1 MTVNVVFLDYLCC
14 HNLLLLCYSSVC
26 CYIIAPLFICVIL
39 RLVTIKSVINLCK
52 KIFTRKSIE
61 TQEPTKGFT
70 PESSEKL
77 SASTSNNHKN
87 SSSAVASF
95 DNPRVLTRDQ
105 HPVSRQLLSPS
116 ALKVLYRLNKS
127 GFDAYLVG
135 GGVRDILLGL
145 KPKDFDIATNAT
157 PEEIKGLF
165 RNCRLIGR
173 RFRLAHIVFGREIIE
188 VATFR
193 GHHDNGAKQTQEQK
207 KTSKQS
213 DEGMLLRD
221 NIYGTI
227 EEDAERRDFTI
238 NALYY
243 STKDFKVFDFANG
256 VKDVEDRVI
265 RLIGDPETRYR
276 EDPVRMLRAI
286 RFATKLDMDIAE
298 GTRASIKELSSLMA
312 NIPAA
317 RMFEEFLKMFISG
330 KAIANF
336 EQLRQ
341 YNLFGYFFPVVDQAL
356 NANTTTDAEQIQ
368 QERLLALITL
378 SMRNTDK
385 RINNDQRVTPAFL
398 FAAMLWYPLQRYISQ
413 INATQQLAPQDA
425 FFAALSEIMPEQ
437 QRSIAIPKRFQG
449 VMKDIW
455 ILQDKLARREGKRAF
470 KTFEHP
476 KFRAG
481 YDFLLLRAEIEQSD
495 ELKALAQWWTDFQDV
510 SNDAR
515 VQMIKS
521 IKSPSGSKRRSPR
534 KRRKP
539 AKNTSNTHN
548 TE

>member
-1 MTVNVVFLDYLCC
+1 M
-14 HNLLLLCYSSVC
+14 
-26 CYIIAPLFICVIL
+26 
-39 RLVTIKSVINLCK
+39 
-52 KIFTRKSIE
+52 
-61 TQEPTKGFT
+61 
-70 PESSEKL
+70 
-77 SASTSNNHKN
+77 
-87 SSSAVASF
+87 
-95 DNPRVLTRDQ
+95 
-105 HPVSRQLLSPS
+105 
-116 ALKVLYRLNKS
+116 
-127 GFDAYLVG
+127 G

-157 PEEIKGLF
+157 PDEIKALF

-193 GHHDNGAKQTQEQK
+193 GHHDNASEQEQSCK

-213 DEGMLLRD
+213 EHGMLLRD

-227 EEDAERRDFTI
+227 DEDAERRDFTI

-243 STKDFKVFDFANG
+243 STKDFKVYDFANG
-256 VKDVEDRVI
+256 VKDVENKII

-286 RFATKLDMDIAE
+286 RFATKLDMTISPETSAP
-298 GTRASIKELSSLMA
+298 IKELSTLMA

-317 RMFEEFLKMFISG
+317 RMFEEFLKLFISG
-330 KAIANF
+330 KAVANF
-336 EQLRQ
+336 EQLRS
-341 YNLFGYFFPVVDQAL
+341 YNLFTYFFPAVEQEL
-356 NANTTTDAEQIQ
+356 NNDNQLL
-368 QERLLALITL
+368 ERFITL
-378 SMRNTDK
+378 AMENTDK

-398 FAAMLWYPLQRYISQ
+398 FAAMLWYPLQKYIQQ
-413 INATQQLAPQDA
+413 ININNQLAPQDA

-481 YDFLLLRAEIEQSD
+481 YDFLLLRAEIENTP
-495 ELKALAQWWTDFQDV
+495 ALIDLAKWWTDFQNT

-515 VQMIKS
+515 VQMIRG
-521 IKSPSGSKRRSPR
+521 IKGTPGNKRRSPR
-534 KRRKP
+534 KRRP
-539 AKNTSNTHN
+539 ASKNTNSSSA
-548 TE
+548 E

>member
-1 MTVNVVFLDYLCC
+1 M
-14 HNLLLLCYSSVC
+14 
-26 CYIIAPLFICVIL
+26 
-39 RLVTIKSVINLCK
+39 
-52 KIFTRKSIE
+52 
-61 TQEPTKGFT
+61 
-70 PESSEKL
+70 
-77 SASTSNNHKN
+77 
-87 SSSAVASF
+87 
-95 DNPRVLTRDQ
+95 
-105 HPVSRQLLSPS
+105 SRQLISPN
-116 ALKVLYRLNKS
+116 ALKVLYRLNKG

-135 GGVRDILLGL
+135 GGVRDILLGE

-157 PEEIKGLF
+157 PDEVKTLF

-193 GHHDNGAKQTQEQK
+193 GHHDSASEKEKGCT

-213 DEGMLLRD
+213 EDGMLLRD

-227 EEDAERRDFTI
+227 DEDAERRDFTI

-243 STKDFKVFDFANG
+243 SSNDFNVLDFANG
-256 VKDVEDRVI
+256 VKDIENKVI

-286 RFATKLDMDIAE
+286 RFATKLDMVIAPE
-298 GTRASIKELSSLMA
+298 THKPITELSSLMA

-330 KAIANF
+330 KAVANYKM
-336 EQLRQ
+336 LRE
-341 YNLFGYFFPVVDQAL
+341 YHLFKFFFPAVDQAL
-356 NANTTTDAEQIQ
+356 DPQSNSHNTLLEPFIIQ
-368 QERLLALITL
+368 A
-378 SMRNTDK
+378 MANTDK
-385 RINNDQRVTPAFL
+385 RINNEQRVTPAFL
-398 FAAMLWYPLQRYISQ
+398 FAAMLWYSLQHYIK
-413 INATQQLAPQDA
+413 QLNTNNQLTPQDA
-425 FFAALSEIMPEQ
+425 FFAALSEVMPEQ

-455 ILQDKLARREGKRAF
+455 ILQEKLARREGKKAF

-481 YDFLLLRAEIEQSD
+481 YDFLLLRAQVETDNTQLA
-495 ELKALAQWWTDFQDV
+495 ELAKWWTDFQGI
-510 SNDAR
+510 SHDAQQ
-515 VQMIKS
+515 QMVKS
-521 IKSPSGSKRRSPR
+521 VNNLPSSKRRLPR

-539 AKNTSNTHN
+539 VSNKPSAQ
-548 TE
+548 

>member
-1 MTVNVVFLDYLCC
+1 
-14 HNLLLLCYSSVC
+14 
-26 CYIIAPLFICVIL
+26 
-39 RLVTIKSVINLCK
+39 
-52 KIFTRKSIE
+52 
-61 TQEPTKGFT
+61 
-70 PESSEKL
+70 
-77 SASTSNNHKN
+77 
-87 SSSAVASF
+87 
-95 DNPRVLTRDQ
+95 VLTRDQ
-105 HPVSRQLLSPS
+105 HPVSRQLISPN
-116 ALKVLYRLNKS
+116 ALKVLYRLNKG

-157 PEEIKGLF
+157 PEEIKDLF

-193 GHHDNGAKQTQEQK
+193 GHHESTGDTNNNDT

-213 DEGMLLRD
+213 EDGMLLRD

-227 EEDAERRDFTI
+227 DEDAERRDFTI

-243 STKDFKVFDFANG
+243 SSKDFKVLDFANG
-256 VKDVEDRVI
+256 VQDVKNKVI
-265 RLIGDPETRYR
+265 RLIGNPETRYR

-286 RFATKLDMDIAE
+286 RFATKLDMQIE
-298 GTRASIKELSSLMA
+298 TETRKPITELAPLLA

-330 KAIANF
+330 KAVANY
-336 EQLRQ
+336 EQLRK
-341 YNLFGYFFPVVDQAL
+341 YNLFQFFFPAVDQAL
-356 NANTTTDAEQIQ
+356 NSDSGNSEQLERFIIQ
-368 QERLLALITL
+368 AMT
-378 SMRNTDK
+378 NTDK
-385 RINNDQRVTPAFL
+385 RINNEQRVTPAFL
-398 FAAMLWYPLQRYISQ
+398 FAAMLWYSLQNYIKQ
-413 INATQQLAPQDA
+413 INTTRQLSPQDV

-437 QRSIAIPKRFQG
+437 QRSIAIPKRFQS

-455 ILQDKLARREGKRAF
+455 ILQEKLERREGKKAF

-481 YDFLLLRAEIEQSD
+481 YDFLLLRADVETD
-495 ELKALAQWWTDFQDV
+495 NTHLTELARWWTDFQNV
-510 SNDAR
+510 SPDAQE
-515 VQMIKS
+515 QMVKAVKI
-521 IKSPSGSKRRSPR
+521 SPNTKRRTPK

-539 AKNTSNTHN
+539 NNKPSA
-548 TE
+548 E

>member
-1 MTVNVVFLDYLCC
+1 
-14 HNLLLLCYSSVC
+14 
-26 CYIIAPLFICVIL
+26 
-39 RLVTIKSVINLCK
+39 
-52 KIFTRKSIE
+52 
-61 TQEPTKGFT
+61 
-70 PESSEKL
+70 
-77 SASTSNNHKN
+77 
-87 SSSAVASF
+87 
-95 DNPRVLTRDQ
+95 
-105 HPVSRQLLSPS
+105 
-116 ALKVLYRLNKS
+116 
-127 GFDAYLVG
+127 
-135 GGVRDILLGL
+135 
-145 KPKDFDIATNAT
+145 
-157 PEEIKGLF
+157 LF

-193 GHHDNGAKQTQEQK
+193 GHHESASEKEKNCT

-213 DEGMLLRD
+213 EDGMLLRD

-227 EEDAERRDFTI
+227 DEDAQRRDFTI

-256 VKDVEDRVI
+256 VKDVEDKII
-265 RLIGDPETRYR
+265 RLIGDPQTRYR

-286 RFATKLDMDIAE
+286 RFATKLDMKIADE
-298 GTRASIKELSSLMA
+298 TRAPIKELAPLMA

-317 RMFEEFLKMFISG
+317 RMFEEFLKLFISG

-336 EQLRQ
+336 EQLRE
-341 YNLFGYFFPVVDQAL
+341 YHLFKFFFPVVDQAL
-356 NANTTTDAEQIQ
+356 DSNNELLERFIIQ
-368 QERLLALITL
+368 AMT
-378 SMRNTDK
+378 NTDK

-398 FAAMLWYPLQRYISQ
+398 FAAMLWHPLQSYIQQ
-413 INATQQLAPQDA
+413 INANSQLAPQDA

-455 ILQDKLARREGKRAF
+455 ILQDKLARREGKKAF

-481 YDFLLLRAEIEQSD
+481 YDFLLLRSEIEAD
-495 ELKALAQWWTDFQDV
+495 NTHLVELAKWWTDFQDV
-510 SNDAR
+510 SDDAKL
-515 VQMIKS
+515 QMIKGIRS
-521 IKSPSGSKRRSPR
+521 SQGAKRRSPR

-539 AKNTSNTHN
+539 AAKPIV
-548 TE
+548 E

>member
-1 MTVNVVFLDYLCC
+1 MSKAIAKTTPKKNAKKSASNKKNVV
-14 HNLLLLCYSSVC
+14 
-26 CYIIAPLFICVIL
+26 
-39 RLVTIKSVINLCK
+39 T
-52 KIFTRKSIE
+52 
-61 TQEPTKGFT
+61 
-70 PESSEKL
+70 
-77 SASTSNNHKN
+77 
-87 SSSAVASF
+87 ASF
-95 DNPRVLTRDQ
+95 DNPLVFSRDQ
-105 HPVSRQLLSPS
+105 HPVSRKLLSPN

-157 PEEIKGLF
+157 PDEIKELF

-193 GHHDNGAKQTQEQK
+193 GHHDTASEQEKNCK

-213 DEGMLLRD
+213 EDGMLLRD
-221 NIYGTI
+221 NIYGSI

-243 STKDFKVFDFANG
+243 STKDFKVYDFANG
-256 VKDVEDRVI
+256 VQDVNDKII

-286 RFATKLDMDIAE
+286 RFATKLDMTMCDATKAPI
-298 GTRASIKELSSLMA
+298 RELSSLMA

-317 RMFEEFLKMFISG
+317 RLFEEFLKMFMSG
-330 KAIANF
+330 KAVANF
-336 EQLRQ
+336 EQLRS
-341 YNLFGYFFPVVDQAL
+341 YNLFGYFFPAVEQAL
-356 NANTTTDAEQIQ
+356 NLESEEQAL
-368 QERLLALITL
+368 LLAFIRLA
-378 SMRNTDK
+378 MENTDK
-385 RINNDQRVTPAFL
+385 RINNEQRVTPAFL
-398 FAAMLWYPLQRYISQ
+398 FAAMLWYPLQKHIQ
-413 INATQQLAPQDA
+413 QFKVTTQLPPQDI

-437 QRSIAIPKRFQG
+437 QRSIAIPKRFQA
-449 VMKDIW
+449 VIKDIW
-455 ILQDKLARREGKRAF
+455 LLQEKLSRREGKRAF

-481 YDFLLLRAEIEQSD
+481 YDFLLLRAQIEATA
-495 ELKALAQWWTDFQDV
+495 ELVELAQWWTDFQEV

-515 VQMIKS
+515 IQMIKGV
-521 IKSPSGSKRRSPR
+521 KLPQGTKRKSPR

-539 AKNTSNTHN
+539 SAKP